1 MQPKRTSEIIEAQ
14 VPSDIIF
21 HRVPILVPEPEPAPP
36 EPVGNSI
43 NAIGGEAPVQKA
55 LEPEPSV
62 TRIYGSVSTADI
74 VESIKAI
81 LLASED
87 GARVVLAPEDVKIK
101 EKESQDL
108 GIESDR
114 LKALGEFEIEIRVKG
129 VDPLRRRVVIRAQEA
144 DR

>member
-1 MQPKRTSEIIEAQ
+1 M
-14 VPSDIIF
+14 
-21 HRVPILVPEPEPAPP
+21 
-36 EPVGNSI
+36 
-43 NAIGGEAPVQKA
+43 
-55 LEPEPSV
+55 
-62 TRIYGSVSTADI
+62 STADI

-87 GARVVLAPEDVKIK
+87 GARVVLTPEDVKIK